1 MKAVDLVET
10 VADRVWGLVNPSQY
24 DLDKALCN
32 LRQGV
37 LPMLSTIE
45 VVATTYGVFMSLAPL
60 LQARKIRQRRSSS
73 DVSILY
79 LVVLV
84 VGVALYLTYGVSI
97 ANRFLIITC
106 TVSIIAT
113 TTTLLIALAY
123 RNPQPT
129 KPPDAPPICA
139 VMGGL
144 SRRQSRQWGM
154 LGDPDSLR
162 HLWTSNSSTLG
173 TRCARGAGALPPF

>member
-1 MKAVDLVET
+1 
-10 VADRVWGLVNPSQY
+10 
-24 DLDKALCN
+24 
-32 LRQGV
+32 
-37 LPMLSTIE
+37 MLSTIE

-84 VGVALYLTYGVSI
+84 VGIALYLTYGVSI

-106 TVSIIAT
+106 AVSIVAT

-123 RNPQPT
+123 RSPQPHLQNET
-129 KPPDAPPICA
+129 TTTLVEGDATTP
-139 VMGGL
+139 
-144 SRRQSRQWGM
+144 
-154 LGDPDSLR
+154 
-162 HLWTSNSSTLG
+162 
-173 TRCARGAGALPPF
+173 